1 MALTIHDLTPISLCI
16 ATQELFD
23 AKRYKLNFCDYLLL
37 RARDQKLEPRITDM
51 KRDLNSILSSERFLD
66 GHKAAIISNI
76 DKIIS
81 LVASRYLR
89 VDLKVTQEVVANAKE
104 LLAKVMYASSFE
116 EIGTLEPDFRRKVT
130 LPVYQL
136 FAREMKFFS

>member
-37 RARDQKLEPRITDM
+37 RARDQKLEPRLVEM
-51 KRDLNSILSSERFLD
+51 KRDLNSILSRERFLD

-116 EIGTLEPDFRRKVT
+116 EIAALEPDFRSKVT

-136 FAREMKFFS
+136 FATEMKLLS

>member
-37 RARDQKLEPRITDM
+37 RARDQKLEPRLVEM
-51 KRDLNSILSSERFLD
+51 KRDLNSILSRERFLD

-81 LVASRYLR
+81 LVASRCLR
-89 VDLKVTQEVVANAKE
+89 ADLKVTQEVVANAKE
-104 LLAKVMYASSFE
+104 LLAKVIHASSFE